1 MRPTLRWPI
10 AVALAALFVLL
21 SRAPTERDVVVAQ
34 THKPFMMTR
43 LYTGPDGQTHAE
55 EIEAKFTAG
64 GNNEVFKMMPVTG
77 AELHRG
83 TAGTVLDWHPGPRR
97 QYVITL
103 SGRGELE
110 VAGGKRIPVEPGHI
124 ELIEDTTGKGHI
136 TRVLGG
142 EDRVTLWLPLADQSG
157 R

>member
-1 MRPTLRWPI
+1 M
-10 AVALAALFVLL
+10 F
-21 SRAPTERDVVVAQ
+21 
-34 THKPFMMTR
+34 MTR
-43 LYTGPDGQTHAE
+43 LYTGPDGQTHSE
-55 EIEAKFTAG
+55 EMEVKFSAG
-64 GNNEVFKMMPVTG
+64 GPTTEVSKLETVTG
-77 AELHRG
+77 AEVHR
-83 TAGTVLDWHPGPRR
+83 TAASSVADYHRGPRR

-136 TRVLGG
+136 TRVAGG
-142 EDRVTLWLPLADQSG
+142 EDRVTLFLAIADQSS